1 MNLKCYVVVELKTVK
16 FIPEFA
22 GKLNFYLNAVD
33 RVLKKEDDN
42 PTIGILLCR
51 DEHKLTAELA
61 LKDINKPIG
70 VAEYKYLQEIPDY
83 LANNLPSIETLE
95 KRLNNKEG
103 NN

>member
-1 MNLKCYVVVELKTVK
+1 M
-16 FIPEFA
+16 
-22 GKLNFYLNAVD
+22 
-33 RVLKKEDDN
+33 
-42 PTIGILLCR
+42 
-51 DEHKLTAELA
+51 TAELA